1 MAWFY
6 NFNFNEDKM
15 YGMPI
20 ADMSDVYFH
29 KRKIRINKE
38 DDTIPRTTNPYT
50 CGQVYY
56 KVHEFPAC
64 VYKRCFWLEERDDK
78 LAEEIRLRY
87 LLAREKQKEE
97 NRCEFCEDDTKDIF
111 YEEFGDVEI
120 SVFINDSP
128 ELELYV
134 TEQGKELKKTILMR
148 YCPFCGRRLR
158 G

>member
-6 NFNFNEDKM
+6 NFNFDENKM
-15 YGMPI
+15 YCMPI
-20 ADMSDVYFH
+20 AYMSDPYFN

-38 DDTIPRTTNPYT
+38 DDTIPRTTNPYS

-64 VYKRCFWLEERDDK
+64 VYKRCFWLRERDDK
-78 LAEEIRLRY
+78 LAEEIRIRY
-87 LLAREKQKEE
+87 LETRAKKKEAM
-97 NRCEFCEDDTKDIF
+97 CEFCEDDTKDIF
-111 YEEFGDVEI
+111 YEEFGGVEI

-134 TEQGKELKKTILMR
+134 SGQGEELKKTVPMR

-158 G
+158 ND

>member
-6 NFNFNEDKM
+6 NFNFNENKM
-15 YGMPI
+15 YCMPI
-20 ADMSDVYFH
+20 ADLSTAYYGH
-29 KRKIRINKE
+29 RKIRINKE

-56 KVHEFPAC
+56 KVHELPEI
-64 VYKRCFWLEERDDK
+64 VYKRCFWMEERNDEK
-78 LAEEIRLRY
+78 AEEIRIRY
-87 LLAREKQKEE
+87 LEERAKKKEAM
-97 NRCEFCEDDTKDIF
+97 CEFCEDDTKDIF
-111 YEEFGDVEI
+111 YEEFGGVEI

-134 TEQGKELKKTILMR
+134 SGQGEELKKTCLMR
-148 YCPFCGRRLR
+148 FCPFCGRRLR